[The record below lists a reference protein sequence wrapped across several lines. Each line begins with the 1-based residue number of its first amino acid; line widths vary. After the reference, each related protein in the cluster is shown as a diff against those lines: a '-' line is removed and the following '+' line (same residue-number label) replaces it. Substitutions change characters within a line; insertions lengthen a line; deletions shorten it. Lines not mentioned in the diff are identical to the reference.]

1 LSWRIPLVEL
11 HFRDVD
17 KTARH
22 YSPSARHFNWNKL
35 PWMGL
40 LMVFVFVGEFDCSE
54 MDDGFNTSKKGI
66 IGKKKTKKKQL
77 PMFRKSPQKT

>member
-1 LSWRIPLVEL
+1 
-11 HFRDVD
+11 
-17 KTARH
+17 
-22 YSPSARHFNWNKL
+22 
-35 PWMGL
+35 MGL